1 MLLVNSAN
9 DLDAKELEMTILK
22 NGERAYCYLENEP
35 GYQGVRLSATDLRAH
50 LGLGKEDILM
60 LHDASTMDFFS
71 KIPLRCAVWICL
83 HGDYSYYYNTAV
95 KFGEWADRIIVVNQN
110 LKLKMGMLFPHHL
123 RVSYLPPPPPNWKSP
138 DLRKKK
144 AKTILFVGRKTH
156 EKGAHLLPLIDAYLV
171 ERGLYHTWTVV
182 TSGSAV
188 ASVEEELNRWQ
199 QAAGN
204 QRVKLLSN
212 LESHLLEELYN
223 ENEVFVLPSQYEGY
237 PLALIEA
244 LSQGCVPF
252 LFEYNKDVYNQVP
265 AEVSGDLIKQDWS
278 DIAEAISM
286 LTAEELKR
294 LQGFCLTHFSLVH
307 SNAIIVDKIRAFSAD
322 YKCRRKTR
330 FHVRLARLKRHIFF
344 QKSVDKLIGPS

>member
-1 MLLVNSAN
+1 
-9 DLDAKELEMTILK
+9 
-22 NGERAYCYLENEP
+22 
-35 GYQGVRLSATDLRAH
+35 
-50 LGLGKEDILM
+50 
-60 LHDASTMDFFS
+60 
-71 KIPLRCAVWICL
+71 
-83 HGDYSYYYNTAV
+83 
-95 KFGEWADRIIVVNQN
+95 
-110 LKLKMGMLFPHHL
+110 
-123 RVSYLPPPPPNWKSP
+123 
-138 DLRKKK
+138 
-144 AKTILFVGRKTH
+144 
-156 EKGAHLLPLIDAYLV
+156 
-171 ERGLYHTWTVV
+171 
-182 TSGSAV
+182 V

-212 LESHLLEELYN
+212 LESHLLGELYN